1 MVRSIDNV
9 LFNALLI
16 LEIPIDN
23 INNVKQIELISSVS
37 SEY

>member
-1 MVRSIDNV
+1 MIRSIDNA

-16 LEIPIDN
+16 LAIPIDN
-23 INNVKQIELISSVS
+23 INDVKQIELISSVS